1 MKKVFQDLSNMTSE
15 DEKLAVLR
23 TLKLRYFTPFEVA
36 KLLGFPTD
44 GTFKFPTSHINKP
57 ILSYR
62 VLGNSL
68 NVKVVAM
75 LSVILFNKTLIDKT

>member
-1 MKKVFQDLSNMTSE
+1 MTSDE
-15 DEKLAVLR
+15 EKLAVLR

-44 GTFKFPTSHINKP
+44 TTFTFPTSHINKP

-75 LSVILFNKTLIDKT
+75 LSVILFSKTLVGNS